1 MKENTFYITVED
13 IERRIIIQAL
23 SDLKDKQKMLGKNYD
38 FIDSII
44 IKVCDSPKVKN
55 KKAYEKG

>member
-55 KKAYEKG
+55 KKVYEK